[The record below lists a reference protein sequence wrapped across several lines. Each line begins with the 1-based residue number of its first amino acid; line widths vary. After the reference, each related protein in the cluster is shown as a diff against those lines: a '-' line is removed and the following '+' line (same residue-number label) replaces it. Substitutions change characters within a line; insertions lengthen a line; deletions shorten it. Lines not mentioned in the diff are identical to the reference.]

1 MIFILTQGYNTMK
14 IISFLCK
21 KKNFASLLTSKTT
34 HEITQDLNI
43 NMTLLS
49 MKIHVLT
56 KNI

>member
-14 IISFLCK
+14 IISFLC